1 MALAFHRWTG
11 TGACATGGPLNV
23 SLPSPSPHPPT
34 CRKQSEEADWGGA
47 VSFQAPAPSPTCWTE
62 CTEQGAG
69 NVLQAPP
76 DISRDCFLVR
86 AARWEVDCFYLMTT
100 ATWNTKMLPSPLK
113 YSRCP
118 SKNVKTLC
126 KPPINF
132 YGGLRSRLRIITFII
147 TRQGT
152 KTTGEG
158 GEAPGQS
165 SLTQCSK
172 LTAPSLSTS
181 GLQEG
186 NPWPAEKGARPI
198 NPNFGVQRPSHLEG
212 WGRVR
217 SRKAITLI

>member
-1 MALAFHRWTG
+1 MS
-11 TGACATGGPLNV
+11 V
-23 SLPSPSPHPPT
+23 SPHPPHIHPHAES
-34 CRKQSEEADWGGA
+34 RARRRIEGGGA
-47 VSFQAPAPSPTCWTE
+47 VSFQAPAPSPTCRTE

-100 ATWNTKMLPSPLK
+100 ATWNSKMLPSPLK

-158 GEAPGQS
+158 GEARGQS

-172 LTAPSLSTS
+172 LTAPSHSTS

-212 WGRVR
+212 CGRVE
-217 SRKAITLI
+217 SHKAITLI

>member
-1 MALAFHRWTG
+1 MQR
-11 TGACATGGPLNV
+11 GGPLNV
-23 SLPSPSPHPPT
+23 SLPSPSPQPPT
-34 CRKQSEEADWGGA
+34 CGKQSEEADWGGA

-76 DISRDCFLVR
+76 DISRDCFPVR

-100 ATWNTKMLPSPLK
+100 ATWNSKTLPSPLK

-158 GEAPGQS
+158 REAPGQS

-198 NPNFGVQRPSHLEG
+198 SPNFGVQRPSHLEG
-212 WGRVR
+212 WGRVE
-217 SRKAITLI
+217 SHKAITLI